1 LRLLQKQNLQGGRKD
16 IALPMSRSDIANY
29 LGMSLEAV
37 SRACRRLELQGMVEF
52 VGRHEVRIL
61 DRQRFEALAAAA

>member
-1 LRLLQKQNLQGGRKD
+1 
-16 IALPMSRSDIANY
+16 MSRSDIANY